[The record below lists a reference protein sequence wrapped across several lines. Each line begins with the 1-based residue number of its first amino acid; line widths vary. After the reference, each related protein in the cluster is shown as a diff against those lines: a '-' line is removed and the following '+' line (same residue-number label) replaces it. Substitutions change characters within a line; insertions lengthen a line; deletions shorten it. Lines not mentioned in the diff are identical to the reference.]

1 MYRYIPVVA
10 LTSLLSF
17 QAQALQVLTSIK
29 PFEMISHELIIE
41 GQSTSSILN
50 ANASPHDYALKPSD
64 VKKIRDS
71 EVVVWFGDDLETFL
85 AKSVEG
91 NANSL
96 AVQNIEGLSLREYGG
111 DGHDHGHEGHDHGS
125 FDPHVWLGP
134 EESRQVARAIS
145 AKLQSI
151 DPDNKAA
158 YQEKLA
164 AFERTLDKTIEEILV
179 KLEPIQDQG
188 YYVFHDAYG
197 YYEEFFKMNNLGH
210 FTVSP
215 ERKPGAKTLISI
227 KTTLREQQVKC
238 VFAEPQ
244 FTPAVVNSV
253 TRGTGTKVGQL
264 DPLGSDIPVE
274 DGSYFVFLKSM
285 ANSFSRCLAQ

>member
-17 QAQALQVLTSIK
+17 QAQALQVLNSIK

-64 VKKIRDS
+64 VKKIRSSDI
-71 EVVVWFGDDLETFL
+71 VVWFGHDLESFL

-91 NANSL
+91 NPNSL
-96 AVQNIEGLSLREYGG
+96 EIQDLDGVSLREFGEDG
-111 DGHDHGHEGHDHGS
+111 DDHGHEGHDHGS

-134 EESRQVARAIS
+134 EQSRQVARAIS
-145 AKLQSI
+145 AKLQAI
-151 DPDNKAA
+151 DPDNQAA
-158 YQEKLA
+158 YQDKLA
-164 AFERTLDKTIEEILV
+164 AFERTLDRTIEEIHV

-264 DPLGSDIPVE
+264 DPLGSDISVE

-285 ANSFSRCLAQ
+285 ANSFSSCLGQ

>member
-17 QAQALQVLTSIK
+17 QAQALQVLNSIK

-85 AKSVEG
+85 AKSVED

-134 EESRQVARAIS
+134 EQSRQVARAIS

-151 DPDNKAA
+151 DPDNQQA
-158 YQEKLA
+158 YQDKLET
-164 AFERTLDKTIEEILV
+164 FEASLDKTVADIRTQ
-179 KLEPIQDQG
+179 LEPIQDQG

-210 FTVSP
+210 FTVGP
-215 ERKPGAKTLISI
+215 ERKPGAKTLIAI

-238 VFAEPQ
+238 VFSEPQ
-244 FTPAVVNSV
+244 FTPAVINSV
-253 TRGTGTKVGQL
+253 TRGTGTQIGQL
-264 DPLGSDIPVE
+264 DPLGSDIAVE
-274 DGSYFVFLKSM
+274 DGSYFAFLKSM
-285 ANSFSRCLAQ
+285 ANSYSDCLAQ

>member
-10 LTSLLSF
+10 LTSLFSF
-17 QAQALQVLTSIK
+17 QAQALQVLNSIK

-91 NANSL
+91 NPNSL

-125 FDPHVWLGP
+125 YDPHVWLGP
-134 EESRQVARAIS
+134 EQSRQVARAIS

-151 DPDNKAA
+151 DPDNQAA
-158 YQEKLA
+158 YQAKLA
-164 AFERTLDKTIEEILV
+164 TFESSLDNTITEIQA
-179 KLEPIQDQG
+179 KLAPIKDQG

-215 ERKPGAKTLISI
+215 ERKPGAKTLIAI

-238 VFAEPQ
+238 VFSEPQ

-264 DPLGSDIPVE
+264 DPLGSDIAVE

-285 ANSFSRCLAQ
+285 ANSLSDCLAQ

>member
-17 QAQALQVLTSIK
+17 QAQALQVLNSIK

-64 VKKIRDS
+64 VKKIRGSD
-71 EVVVWFGDDLETFL
+71 VVVWFGDDLESFL

-91 NANSL
+91 NPNSL
-96 AVQNIEGLSLREYGG
+96 AIQDIEGLALREFGG
-111 DGHDHGHEGHDHGS
+111 DGDDHGHEGHDHGS
-125 FDPHVWLGP
+125 YDPHVWLGP
-134 EESRQVARAIS
+134 EQSRQVARTIS
-145 AKLQSI
+145 AKLQTI
-151 DPDNKAA
+151 DPDNQAA
-158 YQEKLA
+158 YQDKLKT
-164 AFERTLDKTIEEILV
+164 FEAKLDQTINEVQTMLG
-179 KLEPIQDQG
+179 PIKSQG

-197 YYEEFFKMNNLGH
+197 YYEEFFALNNLGH

-264 DPLGSDIPVE
+264 DPLGSDIVVE
-274 DGSYFVFLKSM
+274 DGSYFTFIKSM
-285 ANSFSRCLAQ
+285 AYSFNDCLAQ

>member
-1 MYRYIPVVA
+1 MFRYIPVVA

-17 QAQALQVLTSIK
+17 QAQALQVLNSIK
-29 PFEMISHELIIE
+29 PFEMISHELIID
-41 GQSTSSILN
+41 GQSTESILN

-71 EVVVWFGDDLETFL
+71 DVVVWFGHDLESFL

-91 NANSL
+91 QSSSL
-96 AVQNIEGLSLREYGG
+96 AIQDLEGISLREFGG

-134 EESRQVARAIS
+134 EQSRQVARAIS

-151 DPDNKAA
+151 DPDNQQA
-158 YQEKLA
+158 YQDKLA
-164 AFERTLDKTIEEILV
+164 TFEASLDKTVADIRTQ
-179 KLEPIQDQG
+179 LEPIQDQG

-215 ERKPGAKTLISI
+215 ERKPGAKTLIAI

-238 VFAEPQ
+238 VFSEPQ
-244 FTPAVVNSV
+244 FTPAVINSV
-253 TRGTGTKVGQL
+253 TRGTGTQIGQL
-264 DPLGSDIPVE
+264 DPLGSDIAVE

-285 ANSFSRCLAQ
+285 ANSLSDCLAQ

>member
-17 QAQALQVLTSIK
+17 QAQALQVLNSIK

-134 EESRQVARAIS
+134 EQSRQVARAIS

-164 AFERTLDKTIEEILV
+164 TFERTLDKTIEEIHG

-210 FTVSP
+210 FTASP

-285 ANSFSRCLAQ
+285 ANSFSSCLAQ

>member
-17 QAQALQVLTSIK
+17 QAQALQVLNSIK

-41 GQSTSSILN
+41 GQATSSILN

-64 VKKIRDS
+64 VKKIRSSDI
-71 EVVVWFGDDLETFL
+71 VVWFGHDLESFL

-91 NANSL
+91 NPNSL
-96 AVQNIEGLSLREYGG
+96 AIQELDGVSLREFGEG
-111 DGHDHGHEGHDHGS
+111 EHDHGHEGHNHGS

-134 EESRQVARAIS
+134 DQSRQVARAIS

-151 DPDNKAA
+151 DPDNQAA

-164 AFERTLDKTIEEILV
+164 AFERTLDKTIAEIHV

-285 ANSFSRCLAQ
+285 ANSFSSCLAQ